1 MPIAWRGRLWLRR
14 ALTGYDDVWPTELT
28 ASMPAPARSP
38 APIKPSVNPAAAKP
52 SAQGPV
58 PSPSSGANTSGG
70 TRGLPRSVNL
80 RSGQRDY
87 HIYIAGRSIRP

>member
-1 MPIAWRGRLWLRR
+1 LFVLAGGVFTPVD
-14 ALTGYDDVWPTELT
+14 LTMADEYGGGSAGFGKATGEEGPERKL
-28 ASMPAPARSP
+28 SSF
-38 APIKPSVNPAAAKP
+38 AA
-52 SAQGPV
+52 V
-58 PSPSSGANTSGG
+58 G